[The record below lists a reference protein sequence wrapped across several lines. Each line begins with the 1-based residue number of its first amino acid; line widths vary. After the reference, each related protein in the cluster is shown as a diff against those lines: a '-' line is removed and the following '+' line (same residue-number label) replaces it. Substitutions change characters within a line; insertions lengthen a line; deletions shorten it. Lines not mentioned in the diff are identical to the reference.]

1 MEEEK
6 DEIYRV
12 FEYKDNNPILLLET
26 ADKVEA
32 VEFILS
38 NYSRDTLESQ
48 SVLVELNID
57 SNLFWGNK
65 HESVNILINKSISD
79 CLSKLN
85 GFVMPYLNIQNV
97 KIIEFEKK
105 QFNFNR
111 NESVVKKELSI
122 IAKQLNLNTTIF
134 DIPQLGN
141 VYIPIKAINKFL
153 DKSASNKSVD
163 YNTHYSVMYKLLD
176 IIKKAKIV
184 EIHSNYNKN
193 EATEIRS
200 PKEGFTGNLAFIRS
214 YGAIKSSN
222 EKEVLWIK
230 LSLKHILD
238 RKDCVT
244 KNLYSY
250 EIECLEVDKK
260 EKIESAVPHHVEP
273 STTTQCTYRLNPSM
287 AYDSISLANLLH
299 NVEKSYDKG
308 KEIELRH
315 PIANSSN
322 LAKNQTTHLIS
333 SNSISLAKL
342 LLDVK
347 KSYDEEKNILDA
359 SKESEKLLIEPGNN
373 ILKEYLRQNNFLD
386 RETQEKIVNDKGTH
400 ITTNVDTRLDSEI
413 ETIKDKLESLHE
425 DQEESNTKSVRK
437 KR

>member
-85 GFVMPYLNIQNV
+85 GFVIPYLNIQNV

-176 IIKKAKIV
+176 IIKKTKIV

-250 EIECLEVDKK
+250 EVECLEVDKK

-308 KEIELRH
+308 
-315 PIANSSN
+315 
-322 LAKNQTTHLIS
+322 
-333 SNSISLAKL
+333 
-342 LLDVK
+342 
-347 KSYDEEKNILDA
+347 KNILDA

-425 DQEESNTKSVRK
+425 DQEESNTKSVR
-437 KR
+437 RRR

>member
-163 YNTHYSVMYKLLD
+163 Y
-176 IIKKAKIV
+176 
-184 EIHSNYNKN
+184 
-193 EATEIRS
+193 
-200 PKEGFTGNLAFIRS
+200 
-214 YGAIKSSN
+214 
-222 EKEVLWIK
+222 
-230 LSLKHILD
+230 
-238 RKDCVT
+238 
-244 KNLYSY
+244 
-250 EIECLEVDKK
+250 
-260 EKIESAVPHHVEP
+260 
-273 STTTQCTYRLNPSM
+273 
-287 AYDSISLANLLH
+287 
-299 NVEKSYDKG
+299 
-308 KEIELRH
+308 
-315 PIANSSN
+315 
-322 LAKNQTTHLIS
+322 
-333 SNSISLAKL
+333 
-342 LLDVK
+342 
-347 KSYDEEKNILDA
+347 
-359 SKESEKLLIEPGNN
+359 
-373 ILKEYLRQNNFLD
+373 
-386 RETQEKIVNDKGTH
+386 
-400 ITTNVDTRLDSEI
+400 
-413 ETIKDKLESLHE
+413 
-425 DQEESNTKSVRK
+425 
-437 KR
+437 

>member
-97 KIIEFEKK
+97 KITEFEKK

-184 EIHSNYNKN
+184 EIHSNYNKD

-250 EIECLEVDKK
+250 EVECLEVDKK

-308 KEIELRH
+308 
-315 PIANSSN
+315 
-322 LAKNQTTHLIS
+322 
-333 SNSISLAKL
+333 
-342 LLDVK
+342 
-347 KSYDEEKNILDA
+347 KNILDA

-425 DQEESNTKSVRK
+425 DQEESNTKSVR
-437 KR
+437 RRR

>member
-57 SNLFWGNK
+57 SNLFWENK

-176 IIKKAKIV
+176 IIKKTKIV

-250 EIECLEVDKK
+250 EVECLEVDKK

-308 KEIELRH
+308 K
-315 PIANSSN
+315 
-322 LAKNQTTHLIS
+322 
-333 SNSISLAKL
+333 
-342 LLDVK
+342 
-347 KSYDEEKNILDA
+347 NILDA

-386 RETQEKIVNDKGTH
+386 RETQEKIVNDKGIH
-400 ITTNVDTRLDSEI
+400 ITTNVDIRLNSEI
-413 ETIKDKLESLHE
+413 ETIKDKQESQQE